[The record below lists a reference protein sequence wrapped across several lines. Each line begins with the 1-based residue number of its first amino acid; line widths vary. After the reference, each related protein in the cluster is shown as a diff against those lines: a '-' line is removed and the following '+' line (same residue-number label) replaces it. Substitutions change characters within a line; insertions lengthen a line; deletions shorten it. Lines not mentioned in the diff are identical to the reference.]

1 MGTQLSKPLVEG
13 TEYELSAFLACGIAD
28 GANSFSNAGA
38 CTFQVFGYAS
48 KPAKRGNSYGLPD
61 GRYPLVSTSVSSST
75 FRKHA
80 LKFTVP
86 KAMDTLV
93 FAVKR
98 EHTAALTVEKV
109 SLRECSSMSIF
120 VTNEAGDLGPFEYD
134 VAPSTKIEDLKKRVS
149 ADVNMPVENIFFKAQ
164 KDDSKID
171 ATSDLSGNN
180 VVDKDTIYIYEPTM
194 VVNVVDLDGNTHQ
207 YDVTPSTL
215 VDDLKKNVSD
225 DTGIPVDEVEI
236 VDEDGAFLEDA
247 DLAYNLVNDKDTLY
261 VHSFCSGNGKALDAF
276 SDPSFEAIGAANGGV
291 SGTSTPWYSINWGSR
306 LRRCP
311 VHMRRRLPTE
321 DADN

>member
-1 MGTQLSKPLVEG
+1 
-13 TEYELSAFLACGIAD
+13 
-28 GANSFSNAGA
+28 
-38 CTFQVFGYAS
+38 
-48 KPAKRGNSYGLPD
+48 
-61 GRYPLVSTSVSSST
+61 
-75 FRKHA
+75 
-80 LKFTVP
+80 
-86 KAMDTLV
+86 
-93 FAVKR
+93 
-98 EHTAALTVEKV
+98 
-109 SLRECSSMSIF
+109 MSIF

-291 SGTSTPWYSINWGSR
+291 SGTSTPWYSINSGEPFTTLSGTHA
-306 LRRCP
+306 P
-311 VHMRRRLPTE
+311 TTPDRRRRQLTRTAKRVLCPPWFGIRSRRACVRFQHRSGGLK
-321 DADN
+321 DWI